1 MVYRRYGPRWYRTM
15 DGNVRRAFW
24 TSYAGFGL
32 DAMNVQIYAFV
43 LPVLLSIWGLSHS
56 EAGLLTTVTLIS
68 SALGG
73 WAGGLLA
80 DRFGRAR
87 MLTVTIL
94 CFAIATWLC
103 GLARDPEELL
113 IARALQGLGFGAEWA
128 VGAVFIAEM
137 ASSETRAR
145 VVGMVQS
152 AWVVGWGL
160 AAAVSA
166 IALANF
172 GPELGWRLAFI
183 AASLPAIVLFALR
196 RQLAEP
202 KIFEGAGRK
211 APWHHIFTS
220 TLRRSTLLGCL
231 LATGVHGG
239 YWALATWWPTM
250 LLAERGISLT
260 GDSRYFV
267 SLLAGALG
275 GYAFGAWSG
284 DRAGRRTTLA
294 TFALGGIAMVL
305 AYAQFGASDRLLLF
319 FSFPL
324 GFVALGMFS
333 VTGPVLSELFSTE
346 VRGSG
351 LGFCYNFGRGMAG
364 LSPLLIGTT
373 AGRIGIDHALAIAVG
388 SAYGL
393 VILAAVLLPETR
405 GRVLD

>member
-1 MVYRRYGPRWYRTM
+1 MVYRRYGPQWYRTM
-15 DGNVRRAFW
+15 DGNARRAFW
-24 TSYAGFGL
+24 TSYGGFGL
-32 DAMNVQIYAFV
+32 DAMNVQVYAFV
-43 LPVLLSIWGLSHS
+43 LPALLSVWGLSHS
-56 EAGLLTTVTLIS
+56 EAGLLTTVTLVS
-68 SALGG
+68 SAVGG
-73 WAGGLLA
+73 WTGGLLA

-87 MLTVTIL
+87 MLTVTII
-94 CFAIATWLC
+94 CFAGATFLC
-103 GLARDPEELL
+103 GLARNAEELL
-113 IARALQGLGFGAEWA
+113 VARALQGLGFGAEWA
-128 VGAVFIAEM
+128 VGAVFIAEI
-137 ASSETRAR
+137 ASNETRAR

-166 IALANF
+166 IALATY
-172 GPELGWRLAFI
+172 GPDIGWRVAFI
-183 AASLPAIVLFALR
+183 TASIPALILFALR
-196 RQLAEP
+196 RKLTEP
-202 KIFEGAGRK
+202 KIFKGARRK
-211 APWHHIFTS
+211 APWHRIFTS
-220 TLRRSTLLGCL
+220 SLRRSTLLGCL

-260 GDSRYFV
+260 GDGRYFV
-267 SLLAGALG
+267 SLLAGAMG
-275 GYAFGAWSG
+275 GYVFGSWSG
-284 DRAGRRTTLA
+284 DRTGRRTTLA
-294 TFALGGIAMVL
+294 HFAFAGIVMVL
-305 AYAQFGASDRLLLF
+305 AYAQFGATDQMLLF

-373 AGRIGIDHALAIAVG
+373 AGRIGIDHALGIAVG
-388 SAYGL
+388 GAYGL
-393 VILAAVLLPETR
+393 VILAAALLPETR

>member
-1 MVYRRYGPRWYRTM
+1 MVYRRYGPLWYRTM
-15 DGNVRRAFW
+15 DGRTRRAFW

-32 DAMNVQIYAFV
+32 DAMDVQIYAFV
-43 LPVLLSIWGLSHS
+43 LPVLLSVWGLSHS

-73 WAGGLLA
+73 WTGGLLA

-87 MLTVTIL
+87 MLTITIL
-94 CFAIATWLC
+94 CFAIATFLC
-103 GLARDPEELL
+103 GLARNVEELF
-113 IARALQGLGFGAEWA
+113 IARALQGLGFGGEWA

-137 ASSETRAR
+137 ASSKSRAR
-145 VVGMVQS
+145 VVGIVQS
-152 AWVVGWGL
+152 GWVIGWGL

-166 IALANF
+166 IALATY
-172 GPELGWRLAFI
+172 GPDIGWRIAFI
-183 AASLPAIVLFALR
+183 AASIPAIVLFAFR
-196 RQLAEP
+196 RKLAEP
-202 KIFEGAGRK
+202 EMFVVARRK

-220 TLRRSTLLGCL
+220 DVRWSTLLGCL

-260 GDSRYFV
+260 GDGRYFV
-267 SLLAGALG
+267 SLLAGAMG
-275 GYAFGAWSG
+275 GYVFGAWSG

-294 TFALGGIAMVL
+294 VFALGGIAMVL
-305 AYAQFGASDRLLLF
+305 AYAQFGASDQMLLF

-333 VTGPVLSELFSTE
+333 VTGPVLSELFSTN

-364 LSPLLIGTT
+364 LSPLLIGSS
-373 AGRIGIDHALAIAVG
+373 AGRIGIDLALSIAVG

-393 VILAAVLLPETR
+393 VILAAALLPETR